1 MRVEEMEI
9 VAYIGKSHEKVIGYS
24 HQDLANAITGLKPT
38 EIIFTYLSR
47 EDFED
52 GRYGPE
58 VSILL
63 ARPEFHEKIRFA
75 GAGNGDGI
83 TASGEREN
91 AEAVVRRNI
100 VDMIYSTIYAYLE
113 GYWKDRETV
122 NSEVTDA
129 LFRARRL
136 LVSQIEGVEGDK
148 KWEYTHEKILGNIK
162 RMKLGLNPVLVVPV
176 ESAFWFKDNLQN

>member
-1 MRVEEMEI
+1 MEI
-9 VAYIGKSHEKVIGYS
+9 VACIGKSHEKVIGYS
-24 HQDLANAITGLKPT
+24 HHDLANAITGLKPT
-38 EIIFTYLSR
+38 DIVFTYLSR

-63 ARPEFHEKIRFA
+63 ARPEFREKIRFA
-75 GAGNGDGI
+75 GAGNEGGI
-83 TASGEREN
+83 TASEVKTN
-91 AEAVVRRNI
+91 AEAVVRKNI

-113 GYWKDRETV
+113 GYWKDQETV

-148 KWEYTHEKILGNIK
+148 KWESAHEKILSNIG
-162 RMKLGLNPVLVVPV
+162 RMKLGSNPVLVAPV
-176 ESAFWFKDNLQN
+176 ESAFWFKDNLLN

>member
-1 MRVEEMEI
+1 MEI
-9 VAYIGKSHEKVIGYS
+9 VACIGKSHEKVIGYS
-24 HQDLANAITGLKPT
+24 RHDLANAITGLKPT
-38 EIIFTYLSR
+38 DIVFTYLSR

-63 ARPEFHEKIRFA
+63 ARPEFREKIRFA
-75 GAGNGDGI
+75 GAGNEGGI
-83 TASGEREN
+83 TASEEKMN
-91 AEAVVRRNI
+91 AEAVVRKNI

-113 GYWKDRETV
+113 GYWKDQETV

-148 KWEYTHEKILGNIK
+148 KWESAHEKILSNIG
-162 RMKLGLNPVLVVPV
+162 RMKLGSNPVLVAPV
-176 ESAFWFKDNLQN
+176 ESAFWFKDNLLN

>member
-1 MRVEEMEI
+1 MEI
-9 VAYIGKSHEKVIGYS
+9 VACIGKSHEKVIGYS
-24 HQDLANAITGLKPT
+24 RQDLANAITGLKPT
-38 EIIFTYLSR
+38 DIVFTYLSR

-63 ARPEFHEKIRFA
+63 NRPEFRQKIRFA
-75 GAGNGDGI
+75 GAVNDGGI
-83 TASGEREN
+83 TASEEKSN
-91 AEAVVRRNI
+91 AEAVVRKNI

-113 GYWKDRETV
+113 GYWKDKETV

-148 KWEYTHEKILGNIK
+148 KWESVHEKILSNIG
-162 RMKLGLNPVLVVPV
+162 RMKLGSNPVLVAPV
-176 ESAFWFKDNLQN
+176 ESAFWFKDNLLN

>member
-1 MRVEEMEI
+1 MEI

-24 HQDLANAITGLKPT
+24 RQDLANAIYGLKPT
-38 EIIFTYLSR
+38 DVVFTYLSR
-47 EDFED
+47 KDFED
-52 GRYGPE
+52 GKYGPE

-63 ARPEFHEKIRFA
+63 ARPDLHEKIRFA
-75 GAGNGDGI
+75 GVGND
-83 TASGEREN
+83 SGSSLQEERES
-91 AEAVVRRNI
+91 AETVVRKNI

-148 KWEYTHEKILGNIK
+148 KWESTHEKILHNIR
-162 RMKLGLNPVLVVPV
+162 RMKLGPTPVLVVPV
-176 ESAFWFKDNLQN
+176 ESAFWFKDNLLN

>member
-1 MRVEEMEI
+1 MEI
-9 VAYIGKSHEKVIGYS
+9 VACIGKSHEKVIGYS
-24 HQDLANAITGLKPT
+24 RQDLANAITGLKPT
-38 EIIFTYLSR
+38 DIVFTYLSR

-63 ARPEFHEKIRFA
+63 ARPEFREKIRFV
-75 GAGNGDGI
+75 GAGNDGGI
-83 TASGEREN
+83 TASEEKSN
-91 AEAVVRRNI
+91 AEAVVRKNI

-113 GYWKDRETV
+113 GYWKDKETV

-148 KWEYTHEKILGNIK
+148 KWESVHEKILSNIG
-162 RMKLGLNPVLVVPV
+162 RMKLGSNPVLVAPV
-176 ESAFWFKDNLQN
+176 ESAFWFKDNLLN

>member
-1 MRVEEMEI
+1 MEI
-9 VAYIGKSHEKVIGYS
+9 VACIGKSHEKVIGYS
-24 HQDLANAITGLKPT
+24 RHDLANAITGLKPT
-38 EIIFTYLSR
+38 DIVFTYLSR

-63 ARPEFHEKIRFA
+63 ARPEFREKIRFA
-75 GAGNGDGI
+75 GAGNEGGI
-83 TASGEREN
+83 TASEVKTN
-91 AEAVVRRNI
+91 AEAVVRKNI

-113 GYWKDRETV
+113 GYWKDQETV

-148 KWEYTHEKILGNIK
+148 KWESAHEKILSNIG
-162 RMKLGLNPVLVVPV
+162 RMKLGSNPVLVAPV
-176 ESAFWFKDNLQN
+176 ESAFWFKDNLLN

>member
-1 MRVEEMEI
+1 MEI
-9 VAYIGKSHEKVIGYS
+9 VACIGKSHEKVIGYS
-24 HQDLANAITGLKPT
+24 RHDLANAITGLKPT
-38 EIIFTYLSR
+38 DIVFTYLSK

-63 ARPEFHEKIRFA
+63 ARPEFREKIRFA
-75 GAGNGDGI
+75 GAGNEGRI
-83 TASGEREN
+83 TASEVKTN
-91 AEAVVRRNI
+91 AEAVVRKNI

-113 GYWKDRETV
+113 GYWKDQETV

-148 KWEYTHEKILGNIK
+148 KWESAHEKILSNIG
-162 RMKLGLNPVLVVPV
+162 RMKLGSNPVLVAPV
-176 ESAFWFKDNLQN
+176 ESAFWFKDNLLN